1 MTGEVDG
8 ILAEGVPGVAHL
20 RRLVDLARRCSTR
33 DWPDDTFFDAYDQQR
48 GIQLDRLRVDIEQ
61 VDAVLATL
69 ATERDFAQAHILRLE
84 SAWNDDPGADGARA
98 NLRSVL
104 ERATNDSVALADV
117 QGALTAAARAIPA
130 VLQGKA
136 ELTLALAADVDGKS
150 ISAIDVVIGTSTSDT
165 TLPLGLRRVGELGVA
180 FPELPLVTLLAQ
192 APFSATATQRVID
205 HCRSWCDEVFVP
217 TVLARL
223 RVFEQSNMFADNA
236 IRTIY
241 ATVTKA
247 MNAVDDAPY
256 PSPASVQ
263 SDPRPGDRT
272 TSEVGTPP
280 SAPNAVAPSAS
291 VATSNVAAPN
301 SAVPAATPSAPIPPV
316 HSNVEGP
323 VPNVV
328 QYPEAAVESG
338 PRVDQ
343 VQVGALLTGLITA
356 AGEVVE
362 GLVEA
367 VLPAVLSVV
376 EQAAVEEPAEQP
388 VAFDLGA
395 DRIVIDKPAD
405 DTHLDLVTT
414 DQDGRS
420 QSFQLA
426 IDDTGTPVVT
436 DVDGTERGV
445 VVRNTEATPAEPSAT
460 PPTEADEPVAPAPA
474 PDPHTEGPVV
484 RAPNNPVREDGGAQR
499 EFQPRVIEPRAEQQ
513 VEIQPSGPDPVLDT
527 MVSDSAGA
535 ALPEAGDL

>member
-1 MTGEVDG
+1 MTAEVDG

-48 GIQLDRLRVDIEQ
+48 GIQLHRLRVDIEQ

-69 ATERDFAQAHILRLE
+69 AAERDSAQAHILRLE
-84 SAWNDDPGADGARA
+84 SAWTDDPGADGARA

-104 ERATNDSVALADV
+104 ERATYDSAVLADV

-136 ELTLALAADVDGKS
+136 DLTLALAADVDGKS

-165 TLPLGLRRVGELGVA
+165 TLPLGLRRVGELGIA

-192 APFSATATQRVID
+192 APFSAAATQRVID
-205 HCRSWCDEVFVP
+205 HCRSWCDEIFVP

-223 RVFEQSNMFADNA
+223 RVFDQSNIFADNA

-247 MNAVDDAPY
+247 MNAVDDVPFPAPVGV
-256 PSPASVQ
+256 AA
-263 SDPRPGDRT
+263 DPRTGDQT
-272 TSEVGTPP
+272 TFEVSTPP
-280 SAPNAVAPSAS
+280 SASNAVAPQAS
-291 VATSNVAAPN
+291 VATSNVAEPN
-301 SAVPAATPSAPIPPV
+301 SAVPATTQSSPIPPV

-323 VPNVV
+323 VHNAVH
-328 QYPEAAVESG
+328 YPAAVSESG

-343 VQVGALLTGLITA
+343 VQVGALLTGLITS

-367 VLPAVLSVV
+367 LLPAVLSVV

-395 DRIVIDKPAD
+395 DSIVIDKAD

-436 DVDGTERGV
+436 DMDGTEPRAV
-445 VVRNTEATPAEPSAT
+445 VQNTEAAPAEPSAT
-460 PPTEADEPVAPAPA
+460 PPTEADEPVAPAP
-474 PDPHTEGPVV
+474 DPQAEGPAV
-484 RAPNNPVREDGGAQR
+484 RAPNSPVREDGGAQR
-499 EFQPRVIEPRAEQQ
+499 EFQPRVIQPRAEQQ

-527 MVSDSAGA
+527 MVSDPAGA